1 MGYIEVDPASL
12 KQVAHHLTE
21 GASVA
26 HEVQKHH
33 ARLASHASQAGHP
46 AVTLAAASF
55 LDRWSYGCGCLIT
68 DAEATA
74 SALQKAGVLYLHTDE
89 TVTRAERREH

>member
-12 KQVAHHLTE
+12 KQVARDLAA

-33 ARLASHASQAGHP
+33 ARLAAHASRAGHP
-46 AVTLAAASF
+46 AVTLGAASF
-55 LDRWSYGCGCLIT
+55 LSRWSYGCGCLVS
-68 DAEATA
+68 DAETTA
-74 SALQKAGVLYLHTDE
+74 SALQQAGLLYLHTDE
-89 TVTRAERREH
+89 AVARAERREQ